1 MTLHVGPARY
11 TAAGTVT
18 FARYGSGEIAMQ
30 IINAHGER
38 ECVATVSLVPC
49 GAEHPGEYGV
59 WLKDWSENDGIADA
73 LVKAGV
79 VTLTGKTHIA
89 SRHVVARHA
98 QLTAAAIGELNA
110 ASGDA

>member
-11 TAAGTVT
+11 TAAGTVA

-30 IINAHGER
+30 IINANGER

-59 WLKDWSENDGIADA
+59 WLKDWSANDGIADA

-79 VTLTGKTHIA
+79 VTLTGKNYATG
-89 SRHVVARHA
+89 HVVARHA
-98 QLTAAAIGELNA
+98 QLTAAAIAELNA
-110 ASGDA
+110 ARGDA